1 MFVNSITSI
10 SSIFIKNKKVKA
22 IYKKCCIKSLEE
34 NMGLLLSIKTHPN
47 WKYYWKN
54 VSLLLRI

>member
-47 WKYYWKN
+47 
-54 VSLLLRI
+54 